1 MRYRRNSRSTGRFL
15 RSSQLYP
22 VVRETTR
29 EIARRARRLAPVGD
43 TGDYQDGITT
53 SYHGGWTDGRLVGE
67 VEATAP
73 HSAAVEFGN
82 RGNQYSAQHVLRRAA
97 AGEE

>member
-22 VVRETTR
+22 VVQSMTR

-43 TGDYQDGITT
+43 SGEYLDGITT
-53 SYHGGWTDGRLVGE
+53 GYRAGWTDGRLVGE
-67 VEATAP
+67 VVATAE

-82 RGNQYSAQHVLRRAA
+82 AGNAHSDQHVLRRAA
-97 AGEE
+97 SGEE